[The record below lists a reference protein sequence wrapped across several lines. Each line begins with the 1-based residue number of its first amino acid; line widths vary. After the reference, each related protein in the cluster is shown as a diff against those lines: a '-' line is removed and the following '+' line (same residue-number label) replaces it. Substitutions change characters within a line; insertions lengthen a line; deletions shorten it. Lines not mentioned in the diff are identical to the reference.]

1 METNNASAEVHT
13 IFDPNAS
20 MQAMV
25 LEGTA
30 GKNVIYTLRSPLEK
44 NGIYTGS
51 TILSKVVKALDQSQ
65 KNEPEQDWYAR
76 VDFFIDDIIPEGAPL
91 KD

>member
-1 METNNASAEVHT
+1 
-13 IFDPNAS
+13 

-25 LEGTA
+25 LDALLVKMSYTHVEVTA
-30 GKNVIYTLRSPLEK
+30 RK

-51 TILSKVVKALDQSQ
+51 TVLSKEVKALDQSQ
-65 KNEPEQDWYAR
+65 KNEPE
-76 VDFFIDDIIPEGAPL
+76 

>member
-1 METNNASAEVHT
+1 
-13 IFDPNAS
+13 

-51 TILSKVVKALDQSQ
+51 TILSKDVEAVYKSHRNYQFELSTSLPVFQLFLL
-65 KNEPEQDWYAR
+65 
-76 VDFFIDDIIPEGAPL
+76 VAPYSR
-91 KD
+91 